1 MFSALTEGG
10 GPYFTVLGVFVIYLI
25 SLLIQT
31 ERDTIEV
38 IAYLKKED
46 NHKDDE
52 LDSLRQ
58 QVKDVRTAAT
68 NERDSLIEKYTQ
80 QVSQL
85 ESTLFD
91 KNEEVRVMQ
100 GELKTVREFRKK
112 RAEMQH
118 QLEQLQLSLDEAEHE
133 HKDTLSTMEQKFF
146 EEKIRLQKEANR
158 RIADLAEKAHAE
170 AVR

>member
-1 MFSALTEGG
+1 M
-10 GPYFTVLGVFVIYLI
+10 IYLI